1 MRCRSAASPPSSGRR
16 KFSGTSSTAPTP
28 PTSSRAGARAE
39 RAPRDLGG
47 EPAPPGRQ
55 GPPPLR
61 PEVLALHAPVSGA
74 RPRPQSH
81 RGRRAPALRRRAHG
95 RFHRGRAGAPVR
107 ARAPG
112 CGARSDGLPP
122 EHGRSRP
129 RAGGGVSGVERPY
142 TLVAELTYRC
152 PLRCVYCS
160 NPLDY
165 GRYRDE
171 LDTETWLRVLREAE
185 DLGVVQLN
193 LTGGEPLVRD
203 DLEVLIAEAR
213 RLDLYTNLVTSG
225 IPLRRERLARFRE
238 LGLDNVQLSIQ
249 DTEAIGADRIA
260 GRRAFERK
268 LTIATWVKELGFPLT
283 LNTVLH
289 RENLDHVA
297 DIVAL
302 AEQLGADRLELAN
315 TQYLGWALPNRA
327 ALLPTREQIE
337 RARAVAADARRR
349 LRGKMEV
356 LFVTPDYYT
365 DLPKACMDG
374 WARRFIL
381 VSPDGLALPCHAAHT
396 LPGLR
401 FESVRERSLGDI
413 WHDSAGFGAFRGE
426 NWMLEP
432 CRSCDRRAIDFGG
445 CRCQAFQ
452 LTGNAAAADP
462 VCHLSADHGLIEE
475 ARAEAERG
483 EASQF
488 VYRNARGSIDPLA
501 PAG

>member
-28 PTSSRAGARAE
+28 PTSSRVGARAE
-39 RAPRDLGG
+39 HAPRDLGG

-61 PEVLALHAPVSGA
+61 PEVLTLHAPVSGA

-81 RGRRAPALRRRAHG
+81 RGRRAPTVRRRAHSG
-95 RFHRGRAGAPVR
+95 LHRGGAGSPVWPRA
-107 ARAPG
+107 ARR
-112 CGARSDGLPP
+112 GARGDDLPP

-129 RAGGGVSGVERPY
+129 RAGGGVSGAERPY
-142 TLVAELTYRC
+142 TLVGELTYRC

-165 GRYRDE
+165 DQHREE

-203 DLEVLIAEAR
+203 DLEALVAEAR
-213 RLDLYTNLVTSG
+213 RLDLYTNLITSG

-249 DTEAIGADRIA
+249 DTEAIGANRIA

-327 ALLPTREQIE
+327 ALLPTQAQLARK
-337 RARAVAADARRR
+337 RA
-349 LRGKMEV
+349 G
-356 LFVTPDYYT
+356 
-365 DLPKACMDG
+365 ACADG
-374 WARRFIL
+374 WRCSSSRRTTTRIY
-381 VSPDGLALPCHAAHT
+381 PRPAWTAGDGA
-396 LPGLR
+396 
-401 FESVRERSLGDI
+401 S
-413 WHDSAGFGAFRGE
+413 
-426 NWMLEP
+426 
-432 CRSCDRRAIDFGG
+432 SC
-445 CRCQAFQ
+445 
-452 LTGNAAAADP
+452 
-462 VCHLSADHGLIEE
+462 
-475 ARAEAERG
+475 
-483 EASQF
+483 
-488 VYRNARGSIDPLA
+488 
-501 PAG
+501 